1 MTTAKERSGLVTLK
15 GNPMTLLGPEVRV
28 GDPAPDFKL
37 LDGSLAVVTLAS
49 SSGKVRVLSVVPS
62 LDTPVCDQQTKM
74 LEEKAA
80 GLPLSVAIY
89 SVSVDLPFAQKRWCA
104 AAESKRIV
112 FLSDHREASFGAA
125 YGVLMKENRLLARAV
140 FVVGKDDRVKHVEIV
155 KEVATLPDLDAAV
168 RAAGAA
174 AKG

>member
-1 MTTAKERSGLVTLK
+1 MTTLSERKGLVTLK

-28 GDPAPDFKL
+28 GGKAPDFAL
-37 LDGSLAVVTLAS
+37 LDGSLQPVTLAS
-49 SSGKVRVLSVVPS
+49 SSGKVRILSVVPS

-74 LEEKAA
+74 LEEKTAN
-80 GLPLSVAIY
+80 LPRSVVVY

-104 AAESKRIV
+104 AAAAKRIEL
-112 FLSDHREASFGAA
+112 LSDHRETSFGTG

-155 KEVATLPDLDAAV
+155 KEVTTLPDLDAAV
-168 RAAGAA
+168 RAAGEAA
-174 AKG
+174 RT